1 GYRYVKVTGVKDL
14 SCEDFTAL
22 VLYSDYESIGAIE
35 TGNDLV
41 NKLISNIEWGM
52 KGNFLDV
59 PTDCPQ
65 RDERMGWTGDT
76 QVFSAT

>member
-1 GYRYVKVTGVKDL
+1 MKVTGIRDL

-59 PTDCPQ
+59 PTD
-65 RDERMGWTGDT
+65 
-76 QVFSAT
+76 